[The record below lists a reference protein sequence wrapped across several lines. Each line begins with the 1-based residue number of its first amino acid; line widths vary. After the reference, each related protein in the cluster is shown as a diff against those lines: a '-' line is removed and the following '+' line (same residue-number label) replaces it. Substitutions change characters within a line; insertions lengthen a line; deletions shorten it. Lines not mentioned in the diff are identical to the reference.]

1 MDSNKK
7 LVILVATMTG
17 TAGIVADDISY
28 HCKNEN
34 ITTEIH
40 EMDTIEPKIMLSY
53 KDPILICSST
63 YGQGDVPDNA
73 KKLYSFLKKD
83 KPELSN
89 IRYAI
94 FGLGD
99 LATHRDTFA
108 FGGKKFDKI
117 LSSLGAK
124 RLDNPYYH
132 DASEGSLPEEVA
144 VEWFKKN
151 IQNLL

>member
-17 TAGIVADDISY
+17 TAGIVADDISD

-40 EMDTIEPKIMLSY
+40 EMDTIEPKIILSY

-83 KPELSN
+83 KPKLSN

-124 RLDNPYYH
+124 RIDTPYYH
-132 DASEGSLPEEVA
+132 DASDGSLPEEVA